1 MSKIKEISI
10 VFPIYNEERR
20 IKLSLNNISK
30 FVAKQKLKKLE
41 IILVNDGSNDQTE
54 NNIKFFIKKL
64 INKNIKYI
72 KLNILISLNKKIY
85 SFS

>member
-1 MSKIKEISI
+1 LSKIKEISI